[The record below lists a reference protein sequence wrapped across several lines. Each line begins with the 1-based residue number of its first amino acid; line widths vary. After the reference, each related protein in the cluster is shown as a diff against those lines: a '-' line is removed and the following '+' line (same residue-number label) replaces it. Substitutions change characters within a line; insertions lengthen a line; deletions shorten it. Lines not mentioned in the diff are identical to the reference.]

1 MPKDLI
7 LENIINQKELTII
20 IKLSSM
26 QKTL

>member
-20 IKLSSM
+20 LKLSSM

>member
-1 MPKDLI
+1 MLKDLI

-20 IKLSSM
+20 LKLSSM